1 MTDRKGESTQVNIT
15 GNERPSFAWQDGY
28 SAHSSVNSR
37 DVARFW
43 AKVRQAP
50 NGCWE
55 WTASRMG
62 GRDRKLY
69 GQFTVTVDG
78 KQVHVYAHRFAWQ
91 IFHGPIPAGHYVCH
105 ACDNGIC
112 VRHLF
117 LGTQFDNM
125 RDASEKGHLNVPRRR
140 TRVFKVEVIDKYLGG
155 GATARALA
163 AAYGISRMTVHRW
176 IQEATGGAD
185 QRYRSGFHRRSA

>member
-78 KQVHVYAHRFAWQ
+78 KQRSEEHTSELQ
-91 IFHGPIPAGHYVCH
+91 SQSNLVC
-105 ACDNGIC
+105 
-112 VRHLF
+112 RL
-117 LGTQFDNM
+117 L
-125 RDASEKGHLNVPRRR
+125 L
-140 TRVFKVEVIDKYLGG
+140 
-155 GATARALA
+155 
-163 AAYGISRMTVHRW
+163 
-176 IQEATGGAD
+176 
-185 QRYRSGFHRRSA
+185 